1 VIGLLDEPRWL
12 DASRAGPGADRVAG
26 ATSDEDE
33 DEDGDRPLCCK
44 LCGHR
49 ITDEAYRIE
58 QGGSHEHT
66 FVNPGG
72 FVHHLGC
79 FALAPGVVHVGE
91 PDPAFSW
98 FPGWTWQIAECGRC
112 RTHIG
117 WIYRCAGEQFHGLVL
132 DKLVPGRTP
141 S

>member
-1 VIGLLDEPRWL
+1 MLHCEAAPP
-12 DASRAGPGADRVAG
+12 GPGRVDPIL
-26 ATSDEDE
+26 SDEDE
-33 DEDGDRPLCCK
+33 DTRGDHALVCVRCR
-44 LCGHR
+44 HR

-58 QGGSHEHT
+58 QGGSHAHT

-72 FVHHLGC
+72 HVHEIGC

-132 DKLVPGRTP
+132 EKLVPGTGGQ
-141 S
+141 

>member
-1 VIGLLDEPRWL
+1 VQHAFEASSGGTPRPDPVEGDE
-12 DASRAGPGADRVAG
+12 AADG
-26 ATSDEDE
+26 
-33 DEDGDRPLCCK
+33 DGDRPLVCS
-44 LCGHR
+44 LCRHR

-72 FVHHLGC
+72 FVHRLGC
-79 FALAPGVVHVGE
+79 FALAPGVVYMGD

-98 FPGWTWQIAECGRC
+98 FPGWTWQIAACGAC
-112 RTHIG
+112 RVHIG

-132 DKLVPGRTP
+132 DRLVPDR
-141 S
+141 SS

>member
-1 VIGLLDEPRWL
+1 VIGSAPARCFEAAPRGG
-12 DASRAGPGADRVAG
+12 DRPDVERADDVVDGDR
-26 ATSDEDE
+26 
-33 DEDGDRPLCCK
+33 DRPLCCRP
-44 LCGHR
+44 CGHR

-58 QGGSHEHT
+58 HGGGHEHT

-72 FVHHLGC
+72 YVHTLGC
-79 FALAPGVVHVGE
+79 FALAPGVVHVGS

-98 FPGWTWQIAECGRC
+98 FPGWTWQVAECGQC
-112 RTHIG
+112 RAHIG

-132 DKLVPGRTP
+132 AMLVSGTGD